1 LSSIF
6 AETRP
11 QRGRALRD
19 SALAIA
25 QSILMLVR
33 LWRAR
38 RRDRRQLAVMSER
51 ELQDMGTCRADIA
64 DEIGRPFWRDN
75 KKGRLP

>member
-1 LSSIF
+1 VSSVF

-11 QRGRALRD
+11 QRGRALRN
-19 SALAIA
+19 SAFAIA
-25 QSILMLVR
+25 QSALMLMR

-51 ELQDMGTCRADIA
+51 ELQDMGICRADIA
-64 DEIGRPFWRDN
+64 DEIGRPFWRET
-75 KKGRLP
+75 KGKLP

>member
-11 QRGRALRD
+11 QRRRAMRN
-19 SALAIA
+19 STLAIA
-25 QSILMLVR
+25 QSILMLAR

-38 RRDRRQLAVMSER
+38 YRDRRQLAAMSER
-51 ELQDMGTCRADIA
+51 ELQDMGICRADIA
-64 DEIGRPFWRDN
+64 DEIGRPFWRET
-75 KKGRLP
+75 KGRLP